1 MHIDWMLALAGLGVG
16 FVVGLTGMGGGA
28 LMTPI
33 LVLVFKVPPLQAV
46 SSDLVASMV
55 MKPIGGGVHL
65 KKGTVNL
72 RLVGWLVVGS
82 VPAAFASVWALQQ
95 FADPAKVN
103 DVVQWTVGVAL
114 LLASLGLAVK
124 GAFSGRRGSADNALA
139 SVTLHPVR
147 TVAIG
152 VFGGVMVGLTSVGS
166 GSLMMVLLLVLY
178 PALSAK
184 QLVGTDLVQAIPLV
198 GAAALAHLLF
208 GEVQLDITGAL
219 LIGAIPGVYL
229 GAHVSSR
236 AADHIIRPILAMVL
250 IVSGLKMLHVPTAA
264 VGVIALVLAVVAALM
279 IWRSPTTDGVEAA
292 GLATDL
298 EPAPVV
304 D

>member
-1 MHIDWMLALAGLGVG
+1 MHIDWMMALAGLGVG

-33 LVLVFKVPPLQAV
+33 LVLVFKVPPIQAV

-72 RLVGWLVVGS
+72 KLVAWLVVGS
-82 VPAAFASVWALQQ
+82 VPAAFVSVWALAQ
-95 FADPAKVN
+95 FTDPERIN
-103 DVVQWTVGVAL
+103 DVVQWTVGIAL
-114 LLASLGLAVK
+114 LLASLGLAAK
-124 GAFSGRRGSADNALA
+124 GAFSGRRGGGDHGLTEVSLRPA
-139 SVTLHPVR
+139 R

-166 GSLMMVLLLVLY
+166 GSLMMVLLLLLY
-178 PALSAK
+178 PKLTAK

-198 GAAALAHLLF
+198 ATAAIAHLLF
-208 GEVQLDITGAL
+208 GEVQFGITGAL
-219 LIGAIPGVYL
+219 LIGAIPGVYV

-236 AADHIIRPILAMVL
+236 AADHVIRPILAMVL
-250 IVSGLKMLHVPTAA
+250 IVSGLKMLHVPTDVVGA
-264 VGVIALVLAVVAALM
+264 VAVVLAVVAVVMIRRAPAAPTLTDADDLVAPPPALA
-279 IWRSPTTDGVEAA
+279 D
-292 GLATDL
+292 
-298 EPAPVV
+298 
-304 D
+304 